1 MGVKRGIRTP
11 FLGSGEPLRMNR
23 LTESFDYRVLGSH
36 RVEGVFCVEVIAGVE
51 RLQIKK
57 WESG

>member
-1 MGVKRGIRTP
+1 MGVKGGIRTP

-23 LTESFDYRVLGSH
+23 LKVLIRVLGSH
-36 RVEGVFCVEVIAGVE
+36 GVEGVFCVEVIAGVE